1 VKKTLAL
8 AVICLAV
15 IAISVSALAA
25 DVTTS
30 KDGRMT
36 IATKA
41 TKTSTPYVRHDAGET
56 AIFDNLAVKYPK
68 GTYWCCE
75 GATIF
80 GPKVVL
86 GGTTEPEYW
95 EAGAFTPTAAAT
107 VTSVE
112 VAVGFVNYES
122 GETNTVTVGLY
133 DDNSGVPGKLL
144 AKWTGKSLPTF
155 GTCCTVVAKSDL
167 SVSVSANTQYWVAIT
182 TTKSSSIWAAWNV
195 NDSDQVDAGKVA
207 FWCSSSSG
215 QCGSDNNKWTAG
227 DDTPDLAFA
236 VFGK

>member
-1 VKKTLAL
+1 VKTFTLA
-8 AVICLAV
+8 VVCLAV
-15 IAISVSALAA
+15 VAISVSALAA

-30 KDGRMT
+30 KDGRIT
-36 IATKA
+36 IATKP
-41 TKTSTPYVRHDAGET
+41 TKTSTPYIRDSGET

-86 GGTTEPEYW
+86 GGTAEPEYW
-95 EAGAFTPTAAAT
+95 EAAAFTPSAAAT

-112 VAVGFVNYES
+112 VAVGYVNYES
-122 GETNTVTVGLY
+122 GETNTVIVGLY
-133 DDNSGVPGKLL
+133 SDNNGIPGTLL

-155 GTCCTVVAKSDL
+155 GSCCTVVAKSGL

-182 TTKSSSIWAAWNV
+182 TTKNSSIWAAWNT
-195 NDSDQVDAGKVA
+195 NDSDQVDPGKTA

-215 QCGSDNNKWTAG
+215 QCGSDNNVWTPG
-227 DDTPDLAFA
+227 EGLPDLAFA
-236 VFGK
+236 VLGK